1 MKPLLLALLASVA
14 MATAVQAQTR
24 PACSMEGFDWRNDRV
39 FADNRDPAVRNQRVE
54 QLICQTT
61 EVYEPGSGGIRLRIL
76 RAKVHE
82 PAADGSPGIE
92 QGVNFYT
99 VMRVTAQGEEPV
111 GRFFAAHDIS
121 RDRPFI
127 DPQLAIVAGE
137 PVLTLG
143 RSVAIAYRLTPAGMV
158 PFDSH
163 AWVPR
168 ARELAGPGLSFGQV
182 RLTDLERMAGYM
194 SVFPL
199 GSDDPAR
206 PASSLI
212 DHKLLK
218 AHLAFDGGR
227 LVVRSVERIERYEIQ
242 DVEESAAIADI
253 EESAAEARKRL
264 PRGTEPCYIS
274 GWSID
279 ADPAGL
285 NVRSE
290 PSARG
295 RVVGRVPPAW
305 NAAGRDGD
313 EGTNYRAEFEIA
325 GYRDGWF
332 LIRNIRAPGTDYGER
347 YPRSRP
353 QPYRGQGWVSAR
365 LVGAALANGGL
376 PNGQL
381 LQAPNQHAAA
391 TTVTRQGE
399 PISTGDI
406 VQRLHACSGNWGLI
420 EIEGAR
426 GWWNGICSN
435 QVTNCS

>member
-1 MKPLLLALLASVA
+1 MKRLLVALLSSCALSAGASA
-14 MATAVQAQTR
+14 ATL
-24 PACSMEGFDWRNDRV
+24 PPCSMDGFDWRNDRV
-39 FADNRDPAVRNQRVE
+39 FAESRHPSVRNQRVE
-54 QLICQTT
+54 RLICQTT
-61 EVYEPGSGGIRLRIL
+61 EVYEPGAGDVRLRIL
-76 RAKVHE
+76 RGKVHQ
-82 PAADGSPGIE
+82 PAGDGSA
-92 QGVNFYT
+92 GVEESVNLYT
-99 VMRVTAQGEEPV
+99 VSRVTPQGEEPV
-111 GRFFAAHDIS
+111 GRFLAAYDIS
-121 RDRPFI
+121 RDRPLI
-127 DPQLAIVAGE
+127 NPRLATVDGE
-137 PVLTLG
+137 PILTLG
-143 RSVAIAYRLTPAGMV
+143 HGVATAYRLTPAGIV

-163 AWVPR
+163 GWMPR

-182 RLTDLERMAGYM
+182 RLTDFERMAGYV

-206 PASSLI
+206 PASELT

-218 AHLAFDGGR
+218 ASLAFEGGR
-227 LVVRSVERIERYEIQ
+227 LVVRSVERVDRAEIQ
-242 DVEESAAIADI
+242 DVEESAAIAGI
-253 EESAAEARKRL
+253 EETAAEARKRL
-264 PRGTEPCYIS
+264 PSGTEPCQIS

-295 RVVGRVPPAW
+295 RVLGRVPPAW

-313 EGTNYRAEFEIA
+313 EGTNYRAEFDIA

-332 LIRNIRAPGTDYGER
+332 FIRNIRAPGTDYGER

-365 LVGAALANGGL
+365 FVGAALANGGL
-376 PNGQL
+376 PSGQL

-391 TTVTRQGE
+391 TSVTRQGE

-406 VQRLHACSGNWGLI
+406 VRRLHACSGHWGLI
-420 EIEGAR
+420 EIEGVR